1 MEASQCDGSK
11 ENKGDSMNNEFVN
24 ELYKD
29 LVNALA
35 HPGYRQED
43 LYLVVTKK
51 LQGLEDEQVRELT
64 KMVKDWETEVPDDT
78 TLYTLGLRRAIDLIQ
93 GNAPL

>member
-1 MEASQCDGSK
+1 
-11 ENKGDSMNNEFVN
+11 MNNEFVN

-43 LYLVVTKK
+43 LYILVTKK
-51 LQGLEDEQVRELT
+51 LQRLEDDLVDELT
-64 KMVKDWETEVPDDT
+64 KMIKHWEAEVPDDT
-78 TLYTLGLRRAIDLIQ
+78 TLYTLGLRQAIDLIQ
-93 GNAPL
+93 GNEPL

>member
-1 MEASQCDGSK
+1 
-11 ENKGDSMNNEFVN
+11 MNSEFVN

-29 LVNALA
+29 VVSARA

-43 LYLVVTKK
+43 LYIVLTKK
-51 LQGLEDEQVRELT
+51 IQALEDEQVSELT
-64 KMVKDWETEVPDDT
+64 KMVKDWELKVLDDT

-93 GNAPL
+93 GNSPL

>member
-1 MEASQCDGSK
+1 
-11 ENKGDSMNNEFVN
+11 MNNEIAMNFYK
-24 ELYKD
+24 ELVD
-29 LVNALA
+29 TTN

-43 LYLVVTKK
+43 LYILVSKK
-51 LQGLEDEQVRELT
+51 LQRIEDDLVDELT

-93 GNAPL
+93 GNDPL

>member
-1 MEASQCDGSK
+1 
-11 ENKGDSMNNEFVN
+11 MNNEFVS

-64 KMVKDWETEVPDDT
+64 KMIKDWETEVPDDT

>member
-1 MEASQCDGSK
+1 MNSELAS
-11 ENKGDSMNNEFVN
+11 

-29 LVNALA
+29 VTKALA

-43 LYLVVTKK
+43 LYIVITKK
-51 LQGLEDEQVRELT
+51 LQRIEDDLVDELT
-64 KMVKDWETEVPDDT
+64 KMIKDWETEVPDDT

>member
-1 MEASQCDGSK
+1 
-11 ENKGDSMNNEFVN
+11 MNSEFVN

-29 LVNALA
+29 VVSALA

-43 LYLVVTKK
+43 IYIVLTKK
-51 LQGLEDEQVRELT
+51 IQALEDEQVSELT
-64 KMVKDWETEVPDDT
+64 KMVKDWELEVPDDT

-93 GNAPL
+93 GNSPL

>member
-1 MEASQCDGSK
+1 
-11 ENKGDSMNNEFVN
+11 MNSEFVN

-29 LVNALA
+29 VVSALA

-43 LYLVVTKK
+43 LYIVLTKK
-51 LQGLEDEQVRELT
+51 IQALEDEQVSELT
-64 KMVKDWETEVPDDT
+64 KMVKDWELEVPDDT

-93 GNAPL
+93 GNSPL

>member
-1 MEASQCDGSK
+1 
-11 ENKGDSMNNEFVN
+11 MNNEFVS

-51 LQGLEDEQVRELT
+51 LQRLEDDLVDELM
-64 KMVKDWETEVPDDT
+64 KMIKDWETEVPDDT